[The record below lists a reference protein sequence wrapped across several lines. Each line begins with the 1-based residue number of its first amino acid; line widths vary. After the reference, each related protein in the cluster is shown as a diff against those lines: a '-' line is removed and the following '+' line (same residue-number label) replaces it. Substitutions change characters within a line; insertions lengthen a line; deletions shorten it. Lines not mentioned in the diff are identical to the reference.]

1 MTATQTNP
9 PGLPTV
15 QDGLLISTNPATG
28 AQVARVPIA
37 GADDVA
43 AAVER
48 ARAAAAWWA
57 GLGVGGRRTRLL
69 RFRGILANRMPEIAD
84 LLHRECGKP
93 VVEGVMETTAVLPH
107 ITWAAGN
114 ARRVLG
120 LRRTRASTVALEFS
134 ARVEYQP
141 LGVVGAIGPWNYP

>member
-1 MTATQTNP
+1 MTATRT

-15 QDGLLISTNPATG
+15 EDGLLVSTNPATG
-28 AQVARVPIA
+28 EEAARVRIA

-57 GLGVGGRRTRLL
+57 GLGVAGRRTRLL
-69 RFRGILANRMPEIAD
+69 QFRSILANRMPEIAD

-93 VVEGVMETTAVLPH
+93 LVEGVMEH
-107 ITWAAGN
+107 AAAIPTSRGRPATPAGCWGRTGY
-114 ARRVLG
+114 ARQRSPW
-120 LRRTRASTVALEFS
+120 STPPGWSTSRS
-134 ARVEYQP
+134 A
-141 LGVVGAIGPWNYP
+141 